1 MVLTKYFISAAGAV
15 RAACLLLLAIST
27 THVTYA
33 KTNPSASVPLSELEY
48 AAFPTRT
55 SAEAAVVEWGHSA
68 IISALDG
75 AVAAFGPQTSRG
87 AFFEVEARPV
97 LASPI
102 DGDVDRLFTKD
113 GGGGDGDVDLS
124 TLTLKN
130 TAEIEGNLV
139 VMTNAA
145 GLSGVEM
152 ARLAK
157 NSGAAALMVVNTDRD
172 HPDYISSLAP
182 EDDAEAEYAEQ
193 NIDIPVI
200 MVSRTSGNVLTTALV
215 EEGMTQEEI
224 RSLPNHGM
232 PERVRLYAGGDRPFF
247 EDVTSAGVRPTVYL
261 IHNMLTAQECDDLI
275 ASAEG
280 SNGFKPLDD
289 TATSVLQHVA
299 AQRDGSVKAVGVDRA
314 VLWRGQLHSHA
325 GKQIEER
332 IDQIT
337 GYPAEHFSDWHV
349 DRFSARE
356 GSFYGPHYDVLPTTV
371 PIASM
376 TVFLNDVP
384 EQQGGEFVYP
394 NASDGTP
401 VMIRPT
407 RGLAVVHHNT
417 DDQYQFDPATL
428 HAELELLAGG
438 GEVEYKYVARKYI
451 YALPQSPA
459 RRAVLPLIALVAGG
473 TLPDAVLRLHDAML
487 DQFGLEHGPAY
498 FDKLMTMGPVGLLL
512 GIAAI
517 VSFIVQ
523 GKSKGKA
530 AGGDRGS
537 GDDKKKKSSSP
548 GKKKPTPA
556 RKRTVRAKK
565 D

>member
-1 MVLTKYFISAAGAV
+1 MALTKSFLSAAGAV
-15 RAACLLLLAIST
+15 AFLLLALST
-27 THVTYA
+27 THVAAGT
-33 KTNPSASVPLSELEY
+33 TDSVPLSDLEY

-102 DGDVDRLFTKD
+102 DGDVDQLFTKD
-113 GGGGDGDVDLS
+113 GSGDGNGDSGVDLS

-130 TAEIEGNLV
+130 TDEVEGNLV

-152 ARLAK
+152 ARLAQ

-182 EDDAEAEYAEQ
+182 EDEIEAEYAERH
-193 NIDIPVI
+193 IDIPVI
-200 MVSRTSGNVLTTALV
+200 MVSRTSGNVLTTAAV
-215 EEGMTQEEI
+215 EEGMAPEQI
-224 RSLPNHGM
+224 RALPNHGM

-261 IHNMLTAQECDDLI
+261 IHNMLTAQECADLI
-275 ASAEG
+275 AGAEG
-280 SNGFKPLDD
+280 SQGFRPLDD
-289 TATSVLQHVA
+289 TSTSILEHVA
-299 AQRDGSVKAVGVDRA
+299 AQRDGSVKAVGIDRA

-325 GKQIEER
+325 GKQIEDR

-349 DRFSARE
+349 DRFSARD

-428 HAELELLAGG
+428 HAELELLG
-438 GEVEYKYVARKYI
+438 GEVEY
-451 YALPQSPA
+451 
-459 RRAVLPLIALVAGG
+459 
-473 TLPDAVLRLHDAML
+473 
-487 DQFGLEHGPAY
+487 
-498 FDKLMTMGPVGLLL
+498 
-512 GIAAI
+512 
-517 VSFIVQ
+517 
-523 GKSKGKA
+523 
-530 AGGDRGS
+530 
-537 GDDKKKKSSSP
+537 
-548 GKKKPTPA
+548 
-556 RKRTVRAKK
+556 
-565 D
+565 

>member
-1 MVLTKYFISAAGAV
+1 MVLTKSFLSAAGAV
-15 RAACLLLLAIST
+15 AFLLLALST
-27 THVTYA
+27 THVAAGT
-33 KTNPSASVPLSELEY
+33 TDSVPLSELEY

-102 DGDVDRLFTKD
+102 DGDVDQLFTKD
-113 GGGGDGDVDLS
+113 GSGGGNGDSGVDLS
-124 TLTLKN
+124 KLKLKN
-130 TAEIEGNLV
+130 TDEVEGNLV

-182 EDDAEAEYAEQ
+182 EDEIEAEYAERH
-193 NIDIPVI
+193 IDIPVI
-200 MVSRTSGNVLTTALV
+200 MVSRTSGNVLTTAAV
-215 EEGMTQEEI
+215 EEGMAPEQI
-224 RSLPNHGM
+224 RALPNHGM

-261 IHNMLTAQECDDLI
+261 IHNMLTAQECADLI
-275 ASAEG
+275 AGAEG
-280 SNGFKPLDD
+280 SQGFKPLDD
-289 TATSVLQHVA
+289 TSTSILEHVA
-299 AQRDGSVKAVGVDRA
+299 AQRDGSVKAVGIDRA

-325 GKQIEER
+325 GKQIEDR

-349 DRFSARE
+349 DRFSARD

-438 GEVEYKYVARKYI
+438 EVEYKYVARKYI
-451 YALPQSPA
+451 YALPLSPA
-459 RRAVLPLIALVAGG
+459 RRVALPLIAAVAGG

-487 DQFGLEHGPAY
+487 DQFGPEQGPAY

-512 GIAAI
+512 GIAAV

-523 GKSKGKA
+523 GKGKA
-530 AGGDRGS
+530 AGGDRGSS

-548 GKKKPTPA
+548 GKKKPTSA

>member
-1 MVLTKYFISAAGAV
+1 
-15 RAACLLLLAIST
+15 
-27 THVTYA
+27 
-33 KTNPSASVPLSELEY
+33 
-48 AAFPTRT
+48 
-55 SAEAAVVEWGHSA
+55 
-68 IISALDG
+68 
-75 AVAAFGPQTSRG
+75 
-87 AFFEVEARPV
+87 
-97 LASPI
+97 
-102 DGDVDRLFTKD
+102 
-113 GGGGDGDVDLS
+113 
-124 TLTLKN
+124 
-130 TAEIEGNLV
+130 
-139 VMTNAA
+139 MTNAA

-172 HPDYISSLAP
+172 HPDYISSLVP
-182 EDDAEAEYAEQ
+182 EDEIEAEYAEQ
-193 NIDIPVI
+193 HVDIPVI

-215 EEGMTQEEI
+215 EEGMTPDGI
-224 RSLPNHGM
+224 KSLPNHGM

-247 EDVTSAGVRPTVYL
+247 EDVTSAGVQPTVYL
-261 IHNMLTAQECDDLI
+261 IHNMLTSQECDDLI

-280 SNGFKPLDD
+280 SNGFKALDD
-289 TATSVLQHVA
+289 TATSILQHIA
-299 AQRDGSVKAVGVDRA
+299 AQRDGSVKAVGIDRA

-349 DRFSARE
+349 DRLAP
-356 GSFYGPHYDVLPTTV
+356 GSFYGPHYDVLPTMV

-384 EQQGGEFVYP
+384 EKQGGEFVYP
-394 NASDGTP
+394 NVSDGTP

-417 DDQYQFDPATL
+417 DDKYQFDHATL
-428 HAELELLAGG
+428 HAELELLAG
-438 GEVEYKYVARKYI
+438 EVQYKYVARKYI

-459 RRAVLPLIALVAGG
+459 RRIVLPLIAMVSGG

-498 FDKLMTMGPVGLLL
+498 FDKLMTMFPVGLLL

-517 VSFIVQ
+517 VSSIVQ
-523 GKSKGKA
+523 GKGKA
-530 AGGDRGS
+530 AGGDKGS
-537 GDDKKKKSSSP
+537 DNDKKKSSSSP
-548 GKKKPTPA
+548 GKKKPTSA

>member
-1 MVLTKYFISAAGAV
+1 MVLTKKSALSAAGAV
-15 RAACLLLLAIST
+15 RAACLLLLAVST
-27 THVTYA
+27 TYVAAGT
-33 KTNPSASVPLSELEY
+33 TDSVPLSDLEY

-102 DGDVDRLFTKD
+102 DGDVDRLFTAKD
-113 GGGGDGDVDLS
+113 GGGGDDGDVDLS

-130 TAEIEGNLV
+130 TDEIEGNMV

-193 NIDIPVI
+193 HIDIPVI

-215 EEGMTQEEI
+215 EEGMTPEEI

-289 TATSVLQHVA
+289 TSTSILEHVA
-299 AQRDGSVKAVGVDRA
+299 AQRDGSVKAVGIDRA

-438 GEVEYKYVARKYI
+438 GVEYKYVARKYI
-451 YALPQSPA
+451 YALPQSQA
-459 RRAVLPLIALVAGG
+459 RRFVLPLVALVAGG
-473 TLPDAVLRLHDAML
+473 TLPDAVLRLHDAVL
-487 DQFGLEHGPAY
+487 DQFGLERGPAY

-523 GKSKGKA
+523 GKGKA
-530 AGGDRGS
+530 AGGDRGSS